1 METGRTICKDGG
13 EVQGICR
20 ITRIACERVISFKKI
35 SIIIVLTIT
44 MMHCTAHKF
53 VIPTYFQMVIDQTVR
68 KAISIIAHRLGVG
81 DWIDWIMDA
90 RE

>member
-1 METGRTICKDGG
+1 MEAGRTICKEAG
-13 EVQGICR
+13 EVHSICR
-20 ITRIACERVISFKKI
+20 ITRTACERIISFQEI

-44 MMHCTAHKF
+44 ITHCTAHKL
-53 VIPTYFQMVIDQTVR
+53 VILTYFETVIDQTVR